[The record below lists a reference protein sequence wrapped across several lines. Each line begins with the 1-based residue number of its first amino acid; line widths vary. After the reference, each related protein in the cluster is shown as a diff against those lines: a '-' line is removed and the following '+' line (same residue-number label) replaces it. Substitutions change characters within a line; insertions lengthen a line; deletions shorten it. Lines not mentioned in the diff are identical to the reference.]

1 MSAALLA
8 GCLTASAQQPQAAP
22 QAEPQAQAVRDV
34 YAPNWYVQAQ
44 FGGQYTLGEVDFGDL
59 LSANLQGAIGYN
71 FSPVWGMRLAINA
84 WQSKGGTDLSY
95 LTLAGQSL
103 GVQTWRYRY
112 IAPTLDV
119 TCDLTNLF
127 LGYKA
132 DRVCNFGLLAGLG
145 ANFAWHNGQAAAVKN
160 MIFASDQ
167 ALMAYTNPALPYPLV
182 DPAHQMS
189 LLWSGTKT
197 RFVGRFGAYLDFKV
211 SSRVA
216 LGLEVNCNA
225 TSDHYNSKKAG
236 NADWYFNALAGVKI
250 NLGKVSKKAPAA
262 AAEPIVVEKI
272 VEKIVE
278 KPVEKI
284 VYKEPEAP
292 KRETLRRDIFFTLRG
307 SEVSRTEM
315 AKVEDVVAYLNKYPD
330 AKVSVTGYADKGTGN
345 PRLNVGYAQK
355 RAQVI
360 ANLLTNRFG
369 IDRSRIMVESMGD
382 TVQPYEQND
391 LNRVTICIAE

>member
-1 MSAALLA
+1 MSVVLLA
-8 GCLTASAQQPQAAP
+8 GCVTASAQQAQTAP
-22 QAEPQAQAVRDV
+22 QTDAKAAENTCEAFNPH
-34 YAPNWYVQAQ
+34 WYVQAQ
-44 FGGQYTLGEVDFGDL
+44 IGGQYTLGEVDFGDL
-59 LSANLQGAIGYN
+59 LSGNFQAAVGYN
-71 FSPVWGMRLAINA
+71 FTPVWGLRLAIDS
-84 WQSKGGTDLSY
+84 WQSKGGTDLGY
-95 LTLAGQSL
+95 LGL
-103 GVQTWRYRY
+103 GTQKWKYNF

-119 TCDLTNLF
+119 TCDLTNWIY
-127 LGYKA
+127 GYNA

-145 ANFAWHNGQAAAVKN
+145 ANIGWNNDEAASVRN
-160 MIFASDQ
+160 LIFATGGT
-167 ALMAYTNPALPYPLV
+167 AM
-182 DPAHQMS
+182 DPAHTMS
-189 LLWSGTKT
+189 LLWDGTKT

-211 SSRVA
+211 SRRVA

-236 NADWYFNALAGVKI
+236 NADWYFNALAGVKVK
-250 NLGKVSKKAPAA
+250 LGKLAKKP
-262 AAEPIVVEKI
+262 AAEPIVIEKI

-292 KRETLRRDIFFTLRG
+292 QREPLRRDIFFTLRG
-307 SEVSRTEM
+307 SDVSRTEM
-315 AKVEDVVAYLNKYPD
+315 AKVEDVVAYLNKYPE

-360 ANLLTNRFG
+360 ANLLTNKFG
-369 IDRSRIMVESMGD
+369 ISSSRIMVDSKGD